1 MIKKTFVNA
10 LKRGNKP
17 IAMEEF
23 LDENKPMRKELNKYK
38 LFYVIRPNLDSSVF
52 KIGISNGNSRLLN
65 YINTYGL
72 TTGKGCSG
80 VMLWY
85 LIGTLKTKG
94 LGIMQSSARKKELQL
109 INDLRPNLNRGLEWF
124 NISRPKLY
132 KAIIDAE
139 KRGFKSKQRS
149 VYDNDRKITE
159 DDRVLEV
166 MGHIPYKN
174 DKNKIKKVLLRWS
187 RPNQDG
193 DDTTYEDMWKL
204 KRFNDST
211 GIWVKLRQYAKKQNL
226 TYDTS

>member
-1 MIKKTFVNA
+1 MIKKIFVNA
-10 LKRGNKP
+10 LKKGKHP
-17 IAMEEF
+17 LAMEEF
-23 LDENKPMRKELNKYK
+23 LDQDKPMRKELNKYN

-72 TTGKGCSG
+72 TSDKGCSG

-94 LGIMQSSARKKELQL
+94 LGIMQSSARKKEVQL

-124 NISRPKLY
+124 NISRAKLY

-139 KRGFKSKQRS
+139 KRGFKSKQKS
-149 VYDNDRKITE
+149 INDNDRKIKE
-159 DDRVLEV
+159 DDRILEV
-166 MGHIPYKN
+166 MNHIPYKN
-174 DKNKIKKVLLRWS
+174 NKNKIKKLLLRWS

-193 DDTTYEDMWKL
+193 DDTTYENMWKL

-211 GIWVKLRQYAKKQNL
+211 GVWVKLRQYAKKHNL
-226 TYDTS
+226 TYDTF